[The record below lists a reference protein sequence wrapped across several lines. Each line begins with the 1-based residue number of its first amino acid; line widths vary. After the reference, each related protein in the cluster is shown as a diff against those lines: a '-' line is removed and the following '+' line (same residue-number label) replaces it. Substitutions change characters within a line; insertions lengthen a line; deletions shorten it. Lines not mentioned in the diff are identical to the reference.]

1 MKKILAALMM
11 AVVLSGCSWKNY
23 EGCALWP
30 TDTEPVYEYSGEK
43 YYSPMVNV
51 SQAWWEYKSG
61 EYGFWYIGQEKGN
74 TPWWA
79 YPKDVVAIP
88 MQFSTLFLFVL
99 FGGEFK

>member
-51 SQAWWEYKSG
+51 SQTWWEYKRG
-61 EYGFWYIGQEKGN
+61 EYGFWYIGQERGN

-79 YPKDVVAIP
+79 YPKDIVSVPI
-88 MQFSTLFLFVL
+88 MYGTLFVMVL
-99 FGGEFK
+99 CGAEMP